1 MQKPVLTAAEAVADI
16 ADGATVM
23 IGGFGVIQGWPAS
36 LIGALR
42 ERGSR
47 DLTIICNTPGVGPT
61 SPQQLAEN
69 GQLRRLIASYAAYP
83 TQPTPI
89 EAGIR
94 AGSIAL
100 ELVPQGTLI
109 ERVRAGGAGLAAFYT
124 PTGVG
129 TAVAA
134 GKEERVFDGKRCLL
148 ETAIRADYAFL

>member
-1 MQKPVLTAAEAVADI
+1 
-16 ADGATVM
+16 M
-23 IGGFGVIQGWPAS
+23 IGGFGVIQAWPAS

-42 ERGSR
+42 TRGSR

-69 GQLRRLIASYAAYP
+69 GQVARLIASYAAYP
-83 TQPTPI
+83 TQPTAI
-89 EAGIR
+89 ADGVR
-94 AGSIAL
+94 AGRIAL

-109 ERVRAGGAGLAAFYT
+109 ERVRAGGAGLAAFFT

-134 GKEERVFDGKRCLL
+134 GKEARDFNGRTYLL
-148 ETAIRADYAFL
+148 ETA